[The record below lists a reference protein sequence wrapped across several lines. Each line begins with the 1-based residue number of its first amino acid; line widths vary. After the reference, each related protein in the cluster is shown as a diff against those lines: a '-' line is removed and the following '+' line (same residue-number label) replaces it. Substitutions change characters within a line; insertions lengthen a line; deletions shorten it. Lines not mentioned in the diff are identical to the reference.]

1 MSRYFQDRAIGQN
14 KKLRTRGLLFDSA
27 LVMFC
32 QDGISNTRLEDITR
46 HAGMANA
53 TFYNHFKDKD
63 ELILEL
69 AIAIVL
75 DLIEPFDE
83 VVVGINDAPIR
94 MVVLLHVIMNA
105 VFKHKLW
112 GVFLGHAFHLV
123 PLRRHFSAS
132 ALFTVEINRG
142 IEQGSFSNIPDRFQL
157 DQVSSVLHSGMRQLD
172 KDDVNIIDRTS
183 ENILRLLGMTPADAR
198 LAVVKAQAFLELK

>member
-1 MSRYFQDRAIGQN
+1 
-14 KKLRTRGLLFDSA
+14 
-27 LVMFC
+27 MFC

-69 AIAIVL
+69 AIAIIL
-75 DLIEPFDE
+75 ELMEPFDE
-83 VVVGINDAPIR
+83 ALVEVKDGPIR
-94 MVVLLHVIMNA
+94 IVVLMHVIMKA
-105 VFKHKLW
+105 IYEHRSW
-112 GVFLGHAFHLV
+112 GAFLGQSFYLV
-123 PLRRHFSAS
+123 PLKRHFGAS
-132 ALFTVEINRG
+132 DRFKVEVDIG
-142 IEQGSFSNIPDRFQL
+142 IEQGSFSSIPDRFQL
-157 DQVSSVLHSGMRQLD
+157 DQVSSVMLSGMRRLG

-198 LAVVKAQAFLELK
+198 LVVGKAQGFLELK